1 MRLSAAA
8 LTALV
13 AVVVVVQGILAL
25 EPPTLI
31 LGAADWAGHL
41 ATTAILLA
49 AIPRRLSPALIAGAF
64 LAVLIDL
71 DHIPDLLGGEGITDR
86 TPRPVS
92 HSLVTVVAVG
102 AIAAAVR
109 ARAPRYGD
117 LALGVAIG
125 IPMHLLRDVFTGPGV
140 ALLWPLST
148 GAVEGPFL
156 AYLAGLILVA
166 VYAARRPRRVQ
177 RRP

>member
-1 MRLSAAA
+1 MRLPAAA

-13 AVVVVVQGILAL
+13 AVVVVVEGILAL

-41 ATTAILLA
+41 ATTAIILA
-49 AIPRRLSPALIAGAF
+49 AIPRRLRPALIAGAF
-64 LAVLIDL
+64 LALLIDL
-71 DHIPDLLGGEGITDR
+71 DHIPDLLADEGITTR

-92 HSLVTVVAVG
+92 HSMLTVLAVG

-125 IPMHLLRDVFTGPGV
+125 IPMHLVRDVFTGPGV
-140 ALLWPLST
+140 PLLWPLST
-148 GAVEGPFL
+148 GPVEGPFVV
-156 AYLAGLILVA
+156 YLAGLILVA
-166 VYAARRPRRVQ
+166 VYAALRPRPVQ
-177 RRP
+177 RRA